1 VYAGNAVQP
10 LPVEV
15 AVSRAVLTYLA
26 AVSLLTVAACG
37 GSDQQEPGNP
47 GGAVIKTTQADP
59 NGLRGATLDTPY
71 AMPRTSLTDTG
82 GNEFN
87 LVTSTTKPVTLVFFG
102 YTHCPDVCN
111 TVLADIASALT
122 KLDDQTRA
130 EIQMVF
136 ITTDPARDDGPV
148 IRKYLDRFDPTFTG
162 LTGRLPVIKSVA
174 QALGVPV
181 EGMQK
186 LPSGGYEV
194 GHGAQVIGFG
204 KDDKAGVLWLS
215 NAAIGDLAHDFQKL
229 VERNR

>member
-1 VYAGNAVQP
+1 
-10 LPVEV
+10 
-15 AVSRAVLTYLA
+15 VSRAVLISLA
-26 AVSLLTVAACG
+26 ALFVLVSSGCG
-37 GSDQQEPGNP
+37 SKAEEKPDNP
-47 GGAVIKTTQADP
+47 GGAVIKTEQADP
-59 NGLRGATLDTPY
+59 NGLRGAVLDTPY
-71 AMPRTSLTDTG
+71 TMPRTSLTDTG

-111 TVLADIASALT
+111 TVLADIASAMT
-122 KLDDQTRA
+122 KLDDQTRS

-136 ITTDPARDDGPV
+136 ITTDPARDTGPV
-148 IRKYLDRFDPTFTG
+148 MRKYLDRFDPSFTG
-162 LTGRLPVIKSVA
+162 LTGKMTVIKSVA

-204 KDDKAGVLWLS
+204 NDDKAGVLWLS
-215 NAAIGDLAHDFQKL
+215 NAAIGDLAHDFKML
-229 VERNR
+229 VERNK

>member
-1 VYAGNAVQP
+1 M
-10 LPVEV
+10 
-15 AVSRAVLTYLA
+15 SRAALISLA
-26 AVSLLTVAACG
+26 ALFVLVGSGCG
-37 GSDQQEPGNP
+37 SQADEKADNP
-47 GGAVIKTTQADP
+47 GGAVIKTEQADP
-59 NGLRGATLDTPY
+59 NGLRGAVLDTPY
-71 AMPRTSLTDTG
+71 TMPRTSLTDTG

-111 TVLADIASALT
+111 TVLADIASAMT
-122 KLDDQTRA
+122 KLDDQTRS

-136 ITTDPARDDGPV
+136 ITTDPARDTGPV
-148 IRKYLDRFDPTFTG
+148 MRKYLDRFDPSFTG
-162 LTGRLPVIKSVA
+162 LTGKMTTIKSVA

-204 KDDKAGVLWLS
+204 NNDKAGVLWLS
-215 NAAIGDLAHDFQKL
+215 NAAIGDLAHDFKML
-229 VERNR
+229 VERNK

>member
-1 VYAGNAVQP
+1 
-10 LPVEV
+10 
-15 AVSRAVLTYLA
+15 VSRAVLISLA
-26 AVSLLTVAACG
+26 ALFVLVSSGCG
-37 GSDQQEPGNP
+37 SKADEKPDNP
-47 GGAVIKTTQADP
+47 GGAVIKTDQADP
-59 NGLRGATLDTPY
+59 NGLRGAALDTPY
-71 AMPRTSLTDTG
+71 TMPRTSLTDTG

-102 YTHCPDVCN
+102 YTNCPDVCN

-122 KLDDQTRA
+122 KLDDQTRS

-136 ITTDPARDDGPV
+136 ITTDPARDTGPV
-148 IRKYLDRFDPTFTG
+148 MRKYLDRFDPSFTG
-162 LTGRLPVIKSVA
+162 LTGRLTVIKSVA

-204 KDDKAGVLWLS
+204 NNDKAGVLWLS
-215 NAAIGDLAHDFQKL
+215 NAAIGDLAHDFKML
-229 VERNR
+229 VERNK

>member
-1 VYAGNAVQP
+1 M
-10 LPVEV
+10 
-15 AVSRAVLTYLA
+15 SRAVLISLA
-26 AVSLLTVAACG
+26 ALFVLVSSGCG
-37 GSDQQEPGNP
+37 SKADEKPDNP
-47 GGAVIKTTQADP
+47 GGAVIKTEQADP
-59 NGLRGATLDTPY
+59 NGLRGAVLDTPY
-71 AMPRTSLTDTG
+71 TMPRTSLTDTG

-111 TVLADIASALT
+111 TVLADIASAMT
-122 KLDDQTRA
+122 KLDDQTRS

-136 ITTDPARDDGPV
+136 ITTDPARDTGPV
-148 IRKYLDRFDPTFTG
+148 MRKYLDRFDPSFTG
-162 LTGRLPVIKSVA
+162 LTGTMSVIKSVA

-204 KDDKAGVLWLS
+204 NNDKAGVLWLS
-215 NAAIGDLAHDFQKL
+215 NAAIGDLAHDFKML

>member
-1 VYAGNAVQP
+1 M
-10 LPVEV
+10 
-15 AVSRAVLTYLA
+15 SRAVLISLA
-26 AVSLLTVAACG
+26 ALFVLVSSGCG
-37 GSDQQEPGNP
+37 SKADEKPDNP
-47 GGAVIKTTQADP
+47 GGAVIKTEQADP
-59 NGLRGATLDTPY
+59 NGLRGAVLDPPY
-71 AMPRTSLTDTG
+71 TMPRTSLTDTA

-111 TVLADIASALT
+111 TVLADIASAMT
-122 KLDDQTRA
+122 KLDDQTRS

-136 ITTDPARDDGPV
+136 ITTDPARDTGPV
-148 IRKYLDRFDPTFTG
+148 MRKYLDRFDPSFTG
-162 LTGRLPVIKSVA
+162 LTGKMTGIKSVA

-204 KDDKAGVLWLS
+204 NNDKAGVLWLS
-215 NAAIGDLAHDFQKL
+215 NAAIGDLAHDFKML

>member
-1 VYAGNAVQP
+1 M
-10 LPVEV
+10 
-15 AVSRAVLTYLA
+15 SRAVLISLA
-26 AVSLLTVAACG
+26 ALCVLVTGGCG
-37 GSDQQEPGNP
+37 SKADEKPDNP
-47 GGAVIKTTQADP
+47 GGAVIKPGKSDP
-59 NGLRGATLDTPY
+59 NGLRGATLATPY
-71 AMPRTSLTDTG
+71 TMPRTSLIDTG

-102 YTHCPDVCN
+102 YTNCPDVCG

-122 KLDDQTRA
+122 KLDDQTRS

-136 ITTDPARDDGPV
+136 ITTDPARDNGPV
-148 IRKYLDRFDPTFTG
+148 IRKYLDRFDPAFTG
-162 LTGRLPVIKSVA
+162 LTGRIGAIKSIA
-174 QALGVPV
+174 RALGVPV

-204 KDDKAGVLWLS
+204 KDDRAGVLWLS
-215 NAAIGDLAHDFQKL
+215 DAAIGDLAHDFKML